1 MTEPTPPVA
10 PAAPAPAAPAPTPAA
25 PAPVAPAA
33 PAPTAPATPTAEELA
48 ALPQWARD
56 SISSANRE
64 AAATRVKLREIEP
77 KAAQFD
83 ALEQASKTEAQRL
96 ADAASAATRDAE
108 TARAEVIRYKVA
120 AAHHIPVEDFD
131 LLGSGTEEEIT
142 ARAVKIA
149 AKNAAQAAPP
159 AAPGAPAP
167 TTRPTE
173 TLRPG
178 ATPAGSESE
187 EEVLYRSLFGADAK

>member
-1 MTEPTPPVA
+1 MTEPTLPVV
-10 PAAPAPAAPAPTPAA
+10 PAAPAPAAPVPTPTAPAPVVPAA
-25 PAPVAPAA
+25 PAPAA
-33 PAPTAPATPTAEELA
+33 TAPTADEIA
-48 ALPQWARD
+48 ALPKWARD
-56 SISSANRE
+56 SISSANSE
-64 AAATRVKLREIEP
+64 AAAARVKLRDLEP

-96 ADAASAATRDAE
+96 AEAAATATRDAE

-120 AAHHIPVEDFD
+120 AAHSIPVEDFD

-149 AKNAAQAAPP
+149 AKNAAQVAPP
-159 AAPGAPAP
+159 APGAPAP

-178 ATPAGSESE
+178 ATPAGSQSE
-187 EEVLYRSLFGADAK
+187 DDVLYHSLFGADAK